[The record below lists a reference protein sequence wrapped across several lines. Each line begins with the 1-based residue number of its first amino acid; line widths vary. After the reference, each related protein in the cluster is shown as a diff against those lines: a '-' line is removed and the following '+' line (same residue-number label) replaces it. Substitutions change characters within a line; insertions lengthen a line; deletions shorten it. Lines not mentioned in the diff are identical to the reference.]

1 MNTERRLPPVE
12 RQLCWFK
19 RLGVLAIAVL
29 VAGGHPGCTRQHA
42 PEDPAVARVLSI
54 RWQRLV
60 DEELQTCPRCQDTE
74 LELGEA
80 VARLEEALTSSNV
93 RVDLQKVAID
103 KATFE
108 KDPLASKR
116 IWIAERPLEEWLEA
130 SVGESPC
137 CESCGDADCR
147 TLRVGSEVYEAI
159 SADLIV
165 RAGLRA
171 AATLTTNAQEQ

>member
-93 RVDLQKVAID
+93 RVD
-103 KATFE
+103 
-108 KDPLASKR
+108 
-116 IWIAERPLEEWLEA
+116 WIAERPLEEWLEA

-171 AATLTTNAQEQ
+171 AATLMTNAQEQ